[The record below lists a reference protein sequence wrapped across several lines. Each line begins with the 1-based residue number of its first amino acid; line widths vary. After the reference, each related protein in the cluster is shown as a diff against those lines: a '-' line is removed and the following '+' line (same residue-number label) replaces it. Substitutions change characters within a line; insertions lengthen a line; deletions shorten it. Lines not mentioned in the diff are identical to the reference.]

1 MEESLAHHKSAKKRI
16 KTNEK
21 RRIYNRSIKSRVKTY
36 IRYFNESVEEVLKDA
51 SKAGELKESVS
62 AKLNKAVSEL
72 HKASSKGVLHKNTA
86 GRKVGRLT
94 NLFDKTFQ
102 N

>member
-1 MEESLAHHKSAKKRI
+1 MAHHKSAKKRI

-36 IRYFNESVEEVLKDA
+36 TRYFKESVEEVLKDA
-51 SKAGELKESVS
+51 SKAQELKEGVS
-62 AKLNKAVSEL
+62 TKLTKAVSEIQ
-72 HKASSKGVLHKNTA
+72 KAASKGVIHKNTA

-94 NLFDKTFQ
+94 NLYNKTFQ
-102 N
+102 S

>member
-1 MEESLAHHKSAKKRI
+1 MEDSLAHHKSAKKRI

-36 IRYFNESVEEVLKDA
+36 TRYFREGVDEVMKDA
-51 SKAGELKESVS
+51 SKAAELKDSISE
-62 AKLNKAVSEL
+62 KLVKAVSEL
-72 HKASSKGVLHKNTA
+72 QKAASKGVLHKNTA

-94 NLFDKTFQ
+94 DLFNKTFQ
-102 N
+102 S

>member
-1 MEESLAHHKSAKKRI
+1 MEGSLAHHKSAKKRI

-36 IRYFNESVEEVLKDA
+36 TRYFKESIEEAMKDA
-51 SKAGELKESVS
+51 SKIAELRDSVS
-62 AKLNKAVSEL
+62 VKLAKAVSEL
-72 HKASSKGVLHKNTA
+72 HSAASKGVLHKNTA

-94 NLFDKTFQ
+94 DMFNKTFQ

>member
-1 MEESLAHHKSAKKRI
+1 MAHHKSAKKRI

-36 IRYFNESVEEVLKDA
+36 TRYFKEGVEEVAKDA
-51 SKAGELKESVS
+51 SKASELREDVS
-62 AKLNKAVSEL
+62 QKLVKAVSEL
-72 HKASSKGVLHKNTA
+72 HKAVSKGVMHKNTA
-86 GRKVGRLT
+86 GRKIGRLT
-94 NLFDKTFQ
+94 NMFNKTFQ